1 MIASK
6 NLESPLAKL
15 AEHFKNLRWLG
26 LPREG
31 MMLEVNPAFFGFPP
45 SNSETIWLEDDSAA
59 PKVFSPSGEREER
72 FSSRGSWRPKPLNY
86 VREDTCAEAAKPG
99 SDSKDQKEIRGDVVD
114 EPVMQ
119 EQTSAEQRSPATK
132 ETKDVMSGQSE
143 AMETK

>member
-31 MMLEVNPAFFGFPP
+31 MMLEVNPAFFGFQPR
-45 SNSETIWLEDDSAA
+45 NSETIWLEDDSAT
-59 PKVFSPSGEREER
+59 PKVFSPPEER
-72 FSSRGSWRPKPLNY
+72 FSTRSSWRPKPLNY
-86 VREDTCAEAAKPG
+86 ARVDTCAEAAEPG

-132 ETKDVMSGQSE
+132 ETKDVMSG
-143 AMETK
+143 